1 MGLLSYSHFPVTHFP
16 TVTAVDFILAVRNH
30 DTTLKLLAFPFRV
43 FLFFQEKVDFNWTT
57 LNTDIID
64 K

>member
-43 FLFFQEKVDFNWTT
+43 FLFFQEKVDFNFEY
-57 LNTDIID
+57 
-64 K
+64 